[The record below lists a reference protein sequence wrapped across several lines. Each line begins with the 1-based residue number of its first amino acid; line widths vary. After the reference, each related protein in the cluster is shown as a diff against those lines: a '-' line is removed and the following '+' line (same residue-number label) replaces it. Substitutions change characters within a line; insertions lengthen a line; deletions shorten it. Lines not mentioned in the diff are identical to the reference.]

1 MNGDFV
7 LLKKLSLI
15 KTIQLSHRGEICIWS
30 AIERINYGDK
40 QLKSRIKFKRRQSTA
55 KIYVSIW

>member
-15 KTIQLSHRGEICIWS
+15 KTISW
-30 AIERINYGDK
+30 AIEV
-40 QLKSRIKFKRRQSTA
+40 KSA
-55 KIYVSIW
+55 YEVP